1 MISSSAKATISGQSS
16 ELTIA
21 KVLRWRCRV
30 RFFVPGIIIQPIVQ
44 LGSVSP
50 RHLFVQFDKSVDLLA
65 ERDVILDRNLA
76 GLLGALPSGA
86 LMHGLEF

>member
-1 MISSSAKATISGQSS
+1 MALSGA
-16 ELTIA
+16 L
-21 KVLRWRCRV
+21 LRPWHHHPANR
-30 RFFVPGIIIQPIVQ
+30 P